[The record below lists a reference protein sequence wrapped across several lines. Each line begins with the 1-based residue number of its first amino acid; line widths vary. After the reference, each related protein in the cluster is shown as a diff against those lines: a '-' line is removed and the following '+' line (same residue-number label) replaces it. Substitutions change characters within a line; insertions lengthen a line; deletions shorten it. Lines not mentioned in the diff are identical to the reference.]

1 MQKIELRK
9 AYRNKRENLSFEKI
23 QSQSLKISNNALQ
36 MKIWSFLYYHIFLT
50 ITESK
55 EIDTSYLLTLLQG
68 KDKNIIV
75 PKTVSNNQ
83 LENYLLTDNTLL
95 RKNKWHIPEPMD
107 GIIVNEKQI
116 EVVFVP
122 LLAFDKKGNRVGYGK
137 GFYDTFLNKC
147 NADVLKIGLSFFEP
161 EEKIDDITKND
172 IPLDYCIT
180 PEKVYKF

>member
-9 AYRNKRENLSFEKI
+9 AYRNKRDNLSFEKI
-23 QSQSLKISNNALQ
+23 QSQSLKISNNVLQ

-75 PKTVSNNQ
+75 PKTVSDNQ

-95 RKNKWHIPEPMD
+95 KKNKWHIPEPVD
-107 GIIVNEKQI
+107 GIIVDEKQI
-116 EVVFVP
+116 EVVFIP

-137 GFYDTFLNKC
+137 GFYDTFLKNC
-147 NADVLKIGLSFFEP
+147 NADVLKIGLSLFEP
-161 EEKIDDITKND
+161 EEKINDITKND
-172 IPLDYCIT
+172 VPLDYCIT
-180 PEKVYKF
+180 PDKVYKF

>member
-1 MQKIELRK
+1 
-9 AYRNKRENLSFEKI
+9 
-23 QSQSLKISNNALQ
+23 

-75 PKTVSNNQ
+75 PKTVSDNQ

-95 RKNKWHIPEPMD
+95 KKNKWHIPEPVD
-107 GIIVNEKQI
+107 GIIVDEKQI
-116 EVVFVP
+116 EVVFIP

-137 GFYDTFLNKC
+137 GFYDTFLKNC
-147 NADVLKIGLSFFEP
+147 NADVLKIGLSLFEP
-161 EEKIDDITKND
+161 EEKINDITKND
-172 IPLDYCIT
+172 VPLDYCIT
-180 PEKVYKF
+180 PDKVYKF

>member
-9 AYRNKRENLSFEKI
+9 AYRNKRDNLSFEKI

-75 PKTVSNNQ
+75 PKTVSDNQ

-95 RKNKWHIPEPMD
+95 KKNKWHIPEPVD
-107 GIIVNEKQI
+107 GIIVDEKQI
-116 EVVFVP
+116 EVVFIP

-137 GFYDTFLNKC
+137 GFYDTFLKNC
-147 NADVLKIGLSFFEP
+147 NADVLKIGLSLFEP
-161 EEKIDDITKND
+161 EEKINDITKND
-172 IPLDYCIT
+172 VPLDYCIT
-180 PEKVYKF
+180 PDKVYKF

>member
-9 AYRNKRENLSFEKI
+9 TYIAKRHGLSSEQI
-23 QSQSLKISNNALQ
+23 QNQSLKISNNALQ
-36 MKIWSFLYYHIFLT
+36 MNIWSFLYYHIFLT

-55 EIDTSYLLTLLQG
+55 EIDTSYLLTLLHG

-75 PKTVSNNQ
+75 PKTISNNQ
-83 LENYLLTDNTLL
+83 LENYLLTDSTLL
-95 RKNKWHIPEPMD
+95 KKNKWNIPEPAD
-107 GIIVNEKQI
+107 GIIINEKQI
-116 EVVFVP
+116 EVVFIP

-137 GFYDTFLNKC
+137 GFYDIFLNKC
-147 NADVLKIGLSFFEP
+147 NANVLKIGLSFFEP
-161 EEKIDDITKND
+161 EEKIDDVTKND

>member
-9 AYRNKRENLSFEKI
+9 VYRNKRKSLSFETI
-23 QSQSLKISNNALQ
+23 QSQSLKISNKVLQ
-36 MKIWSFLYYHIFLT
+36 MKIWSFSYYHIFLT

-68 KDKNIIV
+68 KDKNVIV
-75 PKTVSNNQ
+75 PKAVTDNE

-95 RKNKWHIPEPMD
+95 KKNKWNIPEPMD
-107 GIIVNEKQI
+107 GILINEKQI

-122 LLAFDKKGNRVGYGK
+122 LLVFDKKGNRVGYGK

-147 NADVLKIGLSFFEP
+147 NTDVLKIGLSFFEP

-172 IPLDYCIT
+172 VPLDYCIT